1 MRRKIKLLPIIA
13 AAILAAVSILGSVTK
28 TFAASGDSLTATK
41 GVYWFAPHEIDDR
54 DLTDTYV
61 YDDSLLMGD
70 SLEYNQQLA
79 TMSYE
84 LAVASISSSREANTE
99 EGYANKSR
107 NLRAYLED
115 NGFIDFDTN
124 QYYKQK
130 MTTDTFGV
138 ACAHKTIVDNGTP
151 YTLLV
156 IAPRS
161 AGYQAEW
168 GGNFEMGESGDHAGF
183 KKGRT
188 IVLEYAKEY
197 IEKYGISGDIKVW
210 TAGYSR
216 GAGVTNQVGAA
227 LIADPNGSLGESV
240 NLTPGNLY
248 CYTYGTPNS
257 AGSPTADFGDP
268 KDSKFDYIH
277 NTWES
282 YDIVTVAPPVGF
294 GFTRYGQNFHYADRG
309 DKDRMLD
316 FLQQTNDVIYDLYMN
331 GGDPDG
337 FVPKTI
343 NLTEFLTNRKIVLED
358 DPESYL
364 PEDQRAFMSMM
375 EGSIVTAVED
385 RDNYATNYQ
394 PAMKD
399 LAGYFFSH
407 MDKASPLIDGIKNSK
422 YSAPMVAFMYI
433 AYMTERYTDTTFDQA
448 TKEEIQKGIEM
459 LEATIKELEDA
470 GEDVPAEL
478 EDQLAD
484 LKNQLNTANNWGAL
498 KDLAQAIASLLYQQV
513 IGEGLTAAG
522 LPDEDLALYNKLTSY
537 EECKAI
543 TRLVSYLL
551 LYDDMQKDDTPVISF
566 QTLTKQMKHL
576 ATFIG
581 NASSFMRPHNNEII
595 LSWLRT
601 LDSNYDDFAKENE
614 AQKAG
619 YRRLYIDAPEGVIVS
634 GTVKDGEGNTV
645 ATFEDGK
652 LLSRTDAWVGITT
665 CDNGNWLRLPV
676 AQTYTVDLKVNKDT
690 TLNLKATEYLISSN
704 EEVRTKTSDENY
716 NWTGLEVK
724 ASDEVS
730 WIISAVPESFYE
742 TLGSDAHYYIDILK
756 EYTITYDLNGGELDG
771 QTGTIQ
777 KTYKKGSVIEL
788 PAPTRTGYT
797 FDYWEGSRYNAGDS
811 YTVTEDHTFT
821 AQWVKTAPAKNPDT
835 GDHSNASVWVILL
848 CLSAVALTTLACFR
862 LRYRHR

>member
-41 GVYWFAPHEIDDR
+41 GVYWFDTHELGA
-54 DLTDTYV
+54 DLTDTYI

-70 SLEYNQQLA
+70 SLEYNQKLA

-84 LAVASISSSREANTE
+84 LAVASISSEREDKTP

-124 QYYKQK
+124 QYYKEK

-138 ACAHKTIVDNGTP
+138 ACAHKSINDNGTP
-151 YTLLV
+151 YTLLAIV
-156 IAPRS
+156 PRS
-161 AGYQAEW
+161 AGYEAEW
-168 GGNFEMGESGDHAGF
+168 GGNFEMGEYGDHAGF
-183 KKGRT
+183 RKGRE
-188 IVLEYAKEY
+188 IVLEFAKQY
-197 IEKYGISGDIKVW
+197 IADHGISGDLKVW

-227 LIADPNGSLGESV
+227 LIADPVGFLGESV
-240 NLTPGNLY
+240 NLTPDNLY
-248 CYTYGTPNS
+248 CYTYGTPKS
-257 AGSPTADFGDP
+257 AGSPEADFGAP
-268 KDSKFDYIH
+268 TDSKFNYIH

-282 YDIVTVAPPVGF
+282 YDIVTVAPPEGF
-294 GFTRYGQNFHYADRG
+294 GFTRYGSNYSYADRG
-309 DKDRMLD
+309 DKDRMLTQLD
-316 FLQQTNDVIYDLYMN
+316 QTNAKVYELYMN
-331 GGDPDG
+331 GGDPD
-337 FVPKTI
+337 FFTPKKVD
-343 NLTEFLTNRKIVLED
+343 LSEFLTNRKIVLTD

-364 PEDQRAFMSMM
+364 PYNQREFMAMM
-375 EGSIVTAVED
+375 EKSIVAAIGN
-385 RDNYATNYQ
+385 RSNYHNDYE
-394 PAMKD
+394 PAMKH

-407 MDKASPLIDGIKNSK
+407 LAQGSDLIGGIKNSK
-422 YSAPMVAFMYI
+422 YTVPMLAFMYI
-433 AYMTERYTDTTFDQA
+433 AYMTERYTETTFDEA
-448 TKEEIQKGIEM
+448 TKAQIQEGIEM
-459 LEATIKELEDA
+459 LEAAIQELENE
-470 GEDVPAEL
+470 GKEVPEGLKTQLAEL
-478 EDQLAD
+478 KSKLT
-484 LKNQLNTANNWGAL
+484 TAENWGSL
-498 KDLAQAIASLLYQQV
+498 TELAQAIAALLYQQV

-522 LPDEDLALYNKLTSY
+522 LPDEDPELYSQITSFA
-537 EECKAI
+537 EGKAI
-543 TRLVSYLL
+543 TRLVTYLL
-551 LYDDMQKDDTPVISF
+551 LYDDLQTDKIISF
-566 QTLTKQMKHL
+566 DQLTQQMKHL
-576 ATFIG
+576 STFIG

-601 LDSNYDDFAKENE
+601 LDSNYDDYAKENE

-652 LLSRTDAWVGITT
+652 LLSRTDAWIGITT

-676 AQTYTVDLKVNKDT
+676 DQTYTVDLKVNKDT
-690 TLNLKATEYLISSN
+690 TLNLKAAEYLVYDN
-704 EEVRTKTSDENY
+704 EEVRTETSDENY

-724 ASDEVS
+724 ADDELS
-730 WIISAVPESFYE
+730 WIISAVPESAYE
-742 TLGSDAHYYIDILK
+742 TLNSDAHYYIENNK
-756 EYTITYDLNGGELDG
+756 EFTITYNLNGGELDG